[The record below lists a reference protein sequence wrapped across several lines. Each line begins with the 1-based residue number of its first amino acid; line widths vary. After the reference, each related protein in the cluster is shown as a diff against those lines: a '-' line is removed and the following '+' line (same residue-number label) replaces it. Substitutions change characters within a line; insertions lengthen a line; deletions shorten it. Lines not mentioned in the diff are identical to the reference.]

1 MDLLVPILI
10 LTSIGLIAAVCLVI
24 ISNIMAVPKNE
35 KLEQILEVLPGAN
48 CGACGFSGCEG
59 YAKALSL
66 GKAEIGLC
74 SPGGKD
80 VSQKLSEILK
90 VEGNFTTPKKAI
102 VRCCTSNNIKNTD
115 LQYQGLKSCTAV
127 STMSTSS
134 NPCDF
139 GCIGF
144 GDCAKVCQYG
154 AISIKDGVAKIDPKK
169 CVGCSKCVKT
179 CPKNL
184 ITLTDDKKQA
194 VNFCMNTDKGMFTRK
209 ACLEGCIG
217 CMMCVKAC
225 PESSISMNQS
235 LAVVDKDKCIDCG
248 KCVAAC
254 KIGCIKLAFSQE

>member
-10 LTSIGLIAAVCLVI
+10 LTSIGLIAAVGLVI
-24 ISNIMAVPKNE
+24 ISNIMQVAKDE
-35 KLEQILEVLPGAN
+35 KLEKILEILPGAN

-59 YAKALSL
+59 YANALVL

-74 SPGGKD
+74 SPGGKN

-90 VEGNFTTPKKAI
+90 VEGNLTVSKKAI
-102 VRCCTSNNIKNTD
+102 VRCCTSNNIKNTN
-115 LQYQGLKSCTAV
+115 LQYQGLKSCAAV
-127 STMSTSS
+127 STMSSS
-134 NPCDF
+134 TNQCDF

-144 GDCAKVCQYG
+144 GDCAKACQYG
-154 AISIKDGVAKIDPKK
+154 AISLDDGVAKIDPQK

-209 ACLEGCIG
+209 VCTDGCIG
-217 CMMCVKAC
+217 CMMCIKAC
-225 PESSISMNQS
+225 PEGAISMKES
-235 LAVVDKDKCIDCG
+235 LAVVDKEKCIGCG
-248 KCVAAC
+248 KCVDAC
-254 KIGCIKLAFSQE
+254 KIGCIKLAFSHS

>member
-24 ISNIMAVPKNE
+24 ISNIMDVPKDE

-59 YAKALSL
+59 YAKALAL

-102 VRCCTSNNIKNTD
+102 IRCCTSNNIKNTD
-115 LQYQGLKSCTAV
+115 LQYQGLKSCAAV

-154 AISIKDGVAKIDPKK
+154 AISLKDGVAKIDPQK

-194 VNFCMNTDKGMFTRK
+194 INFCMNTDKGMFTRK

-217 CMMCVKAC
+217 CMMCIKAC
-225 PESSISMNQS
+225 PEGAISMNQS
-235 LAVVDKDKCIDCG
+235 LAVVDKDKCIGCG